1 MAKRDHGFRRI
12 PPPRPPP
19 TGTELCGPDHGVG
32 LVIVEDALRRFDVA
46 WVAAMG
52 RERATAGRWGQEGD
66 TTRSRQYK
74 VTPSR

>member
-1 MAKRDHGFRRI
+1 MAKRDRGFRRI

-32 LVIVEDALRRFDVA
+32 LVIVEDALRRFDA
-46 WVAAMG
+46 GWVAAME